1 MMDFPWAVVALY
13 LLAVNI
19 LTLALFALDKHRA
32 RRRRW
37 RISEQSL
44 LLFCLLG
51 GTPGAYWARKTFR
64 HKTRKQPFSTRLH
77 MIAVV
82 QVLAVMGIIWLIL
95 SGKDL

>member
-1 MMDFPWAVVALY
+1 MTEFPWMIVVLY
-13 LLAVNI
+13 LLGINL

-44 LLFCLLG
+44 LFFCLLG
-51 GTPGAYWARKTFR
+51 GTPGAYWARKKFR

-77 MIAVV
+77 MIALLQTAACV
-82 QVLAVMGIIWLIL
+82 GIIWLIL
-95 SGKDL
+95 SGKYL